1 MKTNAFAFWCF
12 VRVTSRVAA
21 VAMLLLLTLRQLSG
35 AIFTSS
41 MLGDMLNPVF
51 AENFGITTTP
61 NLSCIVDI
69 GSVEVG
75 AFVHPTGLRDAGTQR
90 DLSFTTEAGLL
101 HSIESNDAVGSN
113 SWNVVQGASVIGSG
127 GNMTFLDTRPPSA
140 AGRFYRI
147 AVTP

>member
-12 VRVTSRVAA
+12 VRVTSRVAVVA
-21 VAMLLLLTLRQLSG
+21 VLLLLTLRQLSG

-41 MLGDMLNPVF
+41 MLGDMLNTVF

-75 AFVHPTGLRDAGTQR
+75 AFVHLTGLRDAGTQR
-90 DLSFTTEAGLL
+90 DLS
-101 HSIESNDAVGSN
+101 SPPRPVGCTPSKAMMLWAAILGM
-113 SWNVVQGASVIGSG
+113 SFRGPAS
-127 GNMTFLDTRPPSA
+127 SA
-140 AGRFYRI
+140 AGG
-147 AVTP
+147 T